1 MLHTTCLSCRH
12 ATADGLCA
20 VGMCAVVRSYRR
32 GARLDVPDEPV
43 RVLTPTVIRVNESEV
58 STCDT

>member
-1 MLHTTCLSCRH
+1 MLHMTCLSCRH
-12 ATADGLCA
+12 TTADGLCA

-43 RVLTPTVIRVNESEV
+43 RVLTPSVIRVNESEV
-58 STCDT
+58 ATCDT

>member
-1 MLHTTCLSCRH
+1 MLHTTCINCRH

-32 GARLDVPDEPV
+32 GARLDVPEEPV
-43 RVLTPTVIRVNESEV
+43 KVLGPTVIRVNEREV
-58 STCDT
+58 VTCDT